1 MKDLVLWCAIL
12 LCALSNAQPLNN
24 ETKTGSISRKIL
36 DASLNEPLPYV
47 NIIIKNVANEIITGG
62 ITRDDGAF
70 NISKIPEG
78 KAIVTIQYIG
88 FKTITK
94 TIVVGEKTHDIY
106 LGNILLEEDIASL
119 DEVTVVAEISTIQQ
133 KVLVYAAMKM
143 CALWWTEN
151 YQIYPLHNY

>member
-24 ETKTGSISRKIL
+24 ETKTGSISGKIL

-62 ITRDDGAF
+62 ITRDDGTF

-78 KAIVTIQYIG
+78 KAIVTIHW
-88 FKTITK
+88 
-94 TIVVGEKTHDIY
+94 V
-106 LGNILLEEDIASL
+106 
-119 DEVTVVAEISTIQQ
+119 
-133 KVLVYAAMKM
+133 
-143 CALWWTEN
+143 
-151 YQIYPLHNY
+151 